1 MFPGE
6 VPMGLVLGKKDTDSG
21 GLQPALELEPRSES
35 RRQEQWL
42 SGRIMKASEC
52 HGDNLGRQ

>member
-1 MFPGE
+1 
-6 VPMGLVLGKKDTDSG
+6 MGLVLGEKDTDSG